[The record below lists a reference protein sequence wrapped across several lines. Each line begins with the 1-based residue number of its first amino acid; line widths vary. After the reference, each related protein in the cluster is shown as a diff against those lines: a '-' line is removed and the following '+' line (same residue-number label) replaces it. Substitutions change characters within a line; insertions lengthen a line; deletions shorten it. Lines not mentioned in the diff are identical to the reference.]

1 MRCPASSMKRHV
13 RRRDWR
19 SRAGVMGLGVWRQ
32 EGRWFSS
39 KVEVERGTRGMEDDA
54 VLDGAAGGRG
64 VWDDVLVDMA

>member
-1 MRCPASSMKRHV
+1 
-13 RRRDWR
+13 
-19 SRAGVMGLGVWRQ
+19 MGLGVWRQ